1 VKALL
6 QRVSRAEV
14 RVEGNEIARI
24 GAGLLILLGVS
35 RGDDAKYP
43 ERLAA
48 RCADLRIF
56 EDGQGKMNR
65 SVREVRG
72 EALVVPQFT
81 LVADTA
87 RGRRPSFDSAAGPDF
102 AERAFTA
109 FCEALV
115 ALEVPTGRG
124 RFGAS
129 MEVELVNQGPA
140 TFLLEI
146 TESRTEP

>member
-6 QRVSRAEV
+6 QRVSRAAV
-14 RVEGNEIARI
+14 RVEGDEIARI
-24 GAGLLILLGVS
+24 GPGLLILLGVAE
-35 RGDDAKYP
+35 RDHAGVP

-65 SVREVRG
+65 SVREVQG

-81 LVADTA
+81 LVADTS
-87 RGRRPSFDSAAGPDF
+87 RGRRPSFDSAAGPEF

-109 FCEALV
+109 FCAALS
-115 ALEVPTGRG
+115 ALAVPTGRG

-129 MEVELVNQGPA
+129 MEVELVNRGPA

-146 TESRTEP
+146 TPET